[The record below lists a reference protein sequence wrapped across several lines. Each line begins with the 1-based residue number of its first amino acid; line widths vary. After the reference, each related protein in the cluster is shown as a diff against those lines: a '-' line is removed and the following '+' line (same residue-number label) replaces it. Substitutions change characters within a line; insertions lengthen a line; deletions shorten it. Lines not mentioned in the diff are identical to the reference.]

1 VTNNTK
7 TQKSLKMLLL
17 SSNIQHKH
25 SQFERGRSRQP
36 IRVELWRHRMCTL

>member
-25 SQFERGRSRQP
+25 SHFEEAEADSQSD
-36 IRVELWRHRMCTL
+36 